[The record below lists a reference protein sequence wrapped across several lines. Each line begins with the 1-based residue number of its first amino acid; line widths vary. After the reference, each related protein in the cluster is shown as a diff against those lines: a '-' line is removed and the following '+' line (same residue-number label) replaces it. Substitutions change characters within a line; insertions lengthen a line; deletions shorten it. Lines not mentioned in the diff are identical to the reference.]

1 MVRRNYDRSTATT
14 EGKAGADRG
23 FRDHRRPFCRSAA
36 WGGCRR
42 HHGKDRGRPAHRG
55 LALGGYDPVAFYTD
69 GKPLPGS
76 PEFELQYGGAVW
88 RFCNFGNRAAF
99 AERPD
104 VYMPKFGG
112 YDPVGVARGVE
123 VAGRPDVWLISD
135 GRLFLF
141 YDSHRLE
148 TFAADPERF
157 SSAAERK
164 WPEILRTLSP

>member
-1 MVRRNYDRSTATT
+1 MTAARQQRKERRARIAVFAIIVSLFAGLPLGAAAGGIPERIVVDRHT
-14 EGKAGADRG
+14 
-23 FRDHRRPFCRSAA
+23 
-36 WGGCRR
+36 
-42 HHGKDRGRPAHRG
+42 G
-55 LALGGYDPVAFYTD
+55 LAIGGYDPVAFYTD
-69 GKPLPGS
+69 GKPLLGS
-76 PEFELQYGGAVW
+76 ADFELQYGGAVW

-104 VYMPKFGG
+104 VYMPQFGG
-112 YDPVGVARGVE
+112 YDPVGVARGVA

-141 YDSHRLE
+141 YDCHRLE
-148 TFAADPERF
+148 TFAADPDRF